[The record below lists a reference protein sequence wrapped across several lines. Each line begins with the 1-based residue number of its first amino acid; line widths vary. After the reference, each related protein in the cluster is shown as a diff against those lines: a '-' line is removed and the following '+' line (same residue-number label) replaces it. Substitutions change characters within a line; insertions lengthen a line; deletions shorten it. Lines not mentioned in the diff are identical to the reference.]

1 MYFSVFFQK
10 LTFVYFFTFLEK
22 QDRRCKRH
30 MKNPSYKLQYIVHDQ
45 KSSYD
50 FKKVIKMSIY

>member
-1 MYFSVFFQK
+1 MK
-10 LTFVYFFTFLEK
+10 LTSIVYFFTLLEK
-22 QDRRCKRH
+22 QDRKCKRD

-45 KSSYD
+45 KSSYEVD